1 MRLRRPKAQPDT
13 DKPINKISS
22 LKRIK
27 SKNNSMNNT
36 TASQPEVINKVK
48 QTLSRHILADGFDF
62 VMDLEKS
69 QGSWIHDSLTGK
81 NYLDMFS
88 MFGSASI
95 GYNHPYLVQHQ
106 NWLGK
111 MAINKPTLADVYS
124 EEYAEFMEVFERVA
138 IPEHLQYAFFIS
150 GGTLAVENAM
160 KACFDWKT
168 RKNFE
173 KDINV
178 EGDICIHFRQAF
190 HGRSGYTLSLT
201 NTSDPR
207 KYQYFP
213 KFDWPRIINPHLTFP
228 ITEENLEETIK
239 NEQLALLNI
248 EEAILSSPNRVACII
263 IEPIQ
268 AEGGDHHFRDEFFRG
283 LRDLCDQN
291 EVLLIFDEVQTGI
304 GITGK
309 MWAFE
314 HFTAKPD
321 IIAFGKKT
329 QVCGVLANKEKF
341 DEIPNNV
348 FRESSRI
355 NSTFGGNFID
365 MMRFKLILEVIEK
378 ENLCQNAET
387 VGSYLLNGLQQ
398 LAKKYPDVISNPRG
412 RGLMCAFD
420 LPDGAQ
426 RDRMREI
433 LYEDHLI
440 ILPCGDQSLRF
451 RPHLNV
457 SQEEIQIA
465 LDKIEK
471 LVSNH

>member
-1 MRLRRPKAQPDT
+1 
-13 DKPINKISS
+13 
-22 LKRIK
+22 
-27 SKNNSMNNT
+27 MNNAI
-36 TASQPEVINKVK
+36 ASHPEATNKVK
-48 QTLSRHILADGFDF
+48 ATLSKHILADGFDF

-69 QGSWIHDSLTGK
+69 HGSWIYDKIS
-81 NYLDMFS
+81 NEEYLDMFS
-88 MFGSASI
+88 MFASASI
-95 GYNHPYLVQHQ
+95 GYNHPYLME
-106 NWLGK
+106 NSEWLGK
-111 MAINKPTLADVYS
+111 MAVNKPTLADVYS
-124 EEYAEFMEVFERVA
+124 EEYAEFMETFARVA

-173 KDINV
+173 KGLST
-178 EGDICIHFRQAF
+178 EADICIHFKQAF

-213 KFDWPRIINPHLTFP
+213 RFDWPRILNPHLNFP
-228 ITEENLEETIK
+228 LTDESLEDTIK
-239 NEQLALLNI
+239 HENLALLNI
-248 EEAILSSPNRVACII
+248 EEAILSNPGRVACII

-268 AEGGDHHFRDEFFRG
+268 AEGGDHHFRDEFFHG
-283 LRDLCDQN
+283 LRKLCDQN

-321 IIAFGKKT
+321 IISFGKKT
-329 QVCGVLANKEKF
+329 QVCGVLANREKF
-341 DEIPNNV
+341 DEVPNNV

-365 MMRFKLILEVIEK
+365 MMRLKLILEVIEN
-378 ENLCQNAET
+378 ENLVENARK
-387 VGSYLLNGLQQ
+387 VGDYLLNGLKN
-398 LAKKYPDVISNPRG
+398 LESKYPQKLSAARG
-412 RGLMCAFD
+412 RGLMCAID
-420 LPDGAQ
+420 LPSCEE
-426 RDRMREI
+426 RDALRDE
-433 LYEDHLI
+433 LYKDKVI
-440 ILPCGDQSLRF
+440 ILGCGDRSVRF

-457 SQEEIQIA
+457 SEEEIQIA
-465 LDKIEK
+465 LDRLEN
-471 LVSNH
+471 VVQRMSS

>member
-1 MRLRRPKAQPDT
+1 
-13 DKPINKISS
+13 
-22 LKRIK
+22 
-27 SKNNSMNNT
+27 MNDAI
-36 TASQPEVINKVK
+36 ASHPQVTNKVK
-48 QTLSRHILADGFDF
+48 ATLAKHILADGFDF

-69 QGSWIHDSLTGK
+69 HGSWIHDKLSGTD
-81 NYLDMFS
+81 YLDMFS
-88 MFGSASI
+88 MFASASI
-95 GYNHPYLVQHQ
+95 GYNHPYLVKNQD
-106 NWLGK
+106 WLGK

-124 EEYAEFMEVFERVA
+124 EEYAEFMETFARIG

-173 KDINV
+173 KELDT
-178 EGDICIHFRQAF
+178 EGDICIHFRHAF

-213 KFDWPRIINPHLTFP
+213 KFDWPRILNPHLNFP

-239 NEQLALLNI
+239 NENLALLNI
-248 EEAILSSPNRVACII
+248 EEAILSNPNRVACII

-268 AEGGDHHFRDEFFRG
+268 AEGGDHHFRDEFFQG
-283 LRDLCDQN
+283 LRKLCDEN

-321 IIAFGKKT
+321 IISFGKKT

-341 DEIPNNV
+341 DEVPNNV

-365 MMRFKLILEVIEK
+365 MMRLKLILEVIEN
-378 ENLCQNAET
+378 ENLVENAKN
-387 VGSYLLNGLQQ
+387 VGTYLLNGLKN
-398 LAKKYPDVISNPRG
+398 LEVKYPNVISGARG
-412 RGLMCAFD
+412 RGLMCAIN
-420 LPDGAQ
+420 LPTGAD
-426 RDRMREI
+426 RDRMREE
-433 LYEDHLI
+433 LYKENVI
-440 ILPCGDQSLRF
+440 ILSCGDNSIRF

-457 SQEEIQIA
+457 SEEEIQIV

-471 LVSNH
+471 IIEGGF

>member
-124 EEYAEFMEVFERVA
+124 EEYAEVMEVVERVA

-173 KDINV
+173 KDLNV

-213 KFDWPRIINPHLTFP
+213 KFEWPRIINPHLTFP

-268 AEGGDHHFRDEFFRG
+268 AE
-283 LRDLCDQN
+283 
-291 EVLLIFDEVQTGI
+291 
-304 GITGK
+304 
-309 MWAFE
+309 
-314 HFTAKPD
+314 
-321 IIAFGKKT
+321 
-329 QVCGVLANKEKF
+329 
-341 DEIPNNV
+341 
-348 FRESSRI
+348 
-355 NSTFGGNFID
+355 
-365 MMRFKLILEVIEK
+365 
-378 ENLCQNAET
+378 
-387 VGSYLLNGLQQ
+387 
-398 LAKKYPDVISNPRG
+398 
-412 RGLMCAFD
+412 
-420 LPDGAQ
+420 
-426 RDRMREI
+426 
-433 LYEDHLI
+433 
-440 ILPCGDQSLRF
+440 
-451 RPHLNV
+451 
-457 SQEEIQIA
+457 
-465 LDKIEK
+465 
-471 LVSNH
+471 